1 MTPSRVGPA
10 THPGTAAWLRRATGP
25 GTRALEVG
33 CGPAQ
38 YRHVVRGGYVGLDI
52 TARDYRP
59 GLPRDPDVLGDA
71 HHLPFREGT
80 FDLVFFS
87 AAFYLFADPRQA
99 LREAR
104 RILRAAGHVAIFD
117 YSRRTLE
124 RLADA
129 HVRGGLAETVAIFT
143 CTDWLRLLADGGWH
157 DPQVRLSSRSL
168 RARAIQLLMPRPLR
182 YAWIDNSERPILI
195 TGTAP

>member
-1 MTPSRVGPA
+1 VTDAPRT
-10 THPGTAAWLRRATGP
+10 THPGTDAWLRRSTRP

-38 YRHVVRGGYVGLDI
+38 YRRAVRGRYVGLDI
-52 TARDYRP
+52 TAQDYRP

-71 HHLPFREGT
+71 HHLPFRAGT

-87 AAFYLFADPRQA
+87 NAFYLFADPRQA

-129 HVRGGLAETVAIFT
+129 HARSGLRETVAILT
-143 CTDWLRLLADGGWH
+143 SADWARLLREGGWH
-157 DPQVRLSSRSL
+157 DPQVRLSSGSL
-168 RARAIQLLMPRPLR
+168 RARLVQLLMPRRLR
-182 YAWIDNSERPILI
+182 DVWIDNSEFPILV